1 MDAQLESKFN
11 YKIVFLSVGEWTTAL
26 SRKEKKMRGKKDDR
40 QDRNMDDWSDEPQA
54 ETSSVSPK
62 PTDPVTEP
70 TPEVGPGGDN
80 TEGKKP
86 LDQRSTRKDRKKKVL
101 QWRIQDFP

>member
-1 MDAQLESKFN
+1 MNAQMENRFN
-11 YKIVFLSVGEWTTAL
+11 STIVFLSVGEWTTAL

-40 QDRNMDDWSDEPQA
+40 QERYIDDWSDEPQA
-54 ETSSVSPK
+54 EISPVSPK

-80 TEGKKP
+80 AEGKKP
-86 LDQRSTRKDRKKKVL
+86 LDHRSTRKDRKKKVL
-101 QWRIQDFP
+101 